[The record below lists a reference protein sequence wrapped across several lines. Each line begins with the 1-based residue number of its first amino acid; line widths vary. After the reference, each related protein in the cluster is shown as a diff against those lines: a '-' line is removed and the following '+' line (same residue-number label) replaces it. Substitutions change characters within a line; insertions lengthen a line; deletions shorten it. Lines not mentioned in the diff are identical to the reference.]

1 MNIYIYI
8 IIRSFIYF
16 HTAFRRIYLR
26 RISITHA
33 NGTFWDSFSNYSQT
47 NIRKIPLTCIYKYGS
62 CNRTKKTHKQVHAP
76 CRNRD
81 DDGVEG
87 GGSSGGSGG
96 DYERVSA
103 AVQFLFSPGRPSPLS
118 WQLSPPLLPWL
129 N

>member
-1 MNIYIYI
+1 MTMLVQSYE
-8 IIRSFIYF
+8 RD
-16 HTAFRRIYLR
+16 RV
-26 RISITHA
+26 
-33 NGTFWDSFSNYSQT
+33 
-47 NIRKIPLTCIYKYGS
+47 
-62 CNRTKKTHKQVHAP
+62 THKQVHAP
-76 CRNRD
+76 CQNRD

-87 GGSSGGSGG
+87 GGSGG